1 MNCPARLKRT
11 AALLCLCGL
20 TAPVFAAPGEPTI
33 LIVDLYLND
42 QRTGEAFVLQD
53 AGGEFMVGE
62 DVLTDWQIVHPW
74 PAAHTYRGV
83 RYVPLADFA
92 GSTTEFNAR
101 TLELRVS
108 LPATLMP
115 IRTVDLQRESSRP
128 RIEDTGAYLDYDLNW
143 IRHGGNGQET
153 LYGLFRPVVFGA
165 FGNVAANLTYRDY
178 SSGNVYG
185 DVENGSGLNV
195 LALTYTRDNPERMR
209 SLRIG
214 DVVTSTSAHGR
225 AVRIGGIQLAT
236 NFETQPTFI
245 RYPLPSFYGE
255 TAVPSALDVYINGQ
269 LRRSEQVQAGR
280 YVLEDIP
287 AINGAGQMQIV
298 TRDALGRQQVFAQDF
313 YLATELLR
321 EGLNEFSLNL
331 GALREDFALNNF
343 QYGEFVMSGTW
354 RHGLR
359 NDLTIE
365 GHGEYSDGTAM
376 LGGGLQYGL
385 EAGGTVNAALAASNG
400 SAGAGARW
408 QLGYRQQSSVI
419 SYSVD
424 VSGATRDFA
433 LVGHYAPEPKIQ
445 VLAAAGK
452 NLYEYGSFGLSVIH
466 QGFHEASKRT
476 IVSATHSKTFA
487 NFLSLTS
494 FVSVVNAESNDF
506 TAGIRFRFHSAN
518 TTAPA
523 AACPAAAESARAEAE
538 IRRSPPLG
546 SGYGY
551 HVGVSASD
559 DSFVDAGAILQSE
572 IGRYTV
578 DFRGGSDAGNIW
590 EVGTSGSIAHLAG
603 MTSFTRQIRDA
614 FAVVNVGGLKGVRVY
629 KENQEIGRT
638 NGNGQLLIPALRPY
652 LGNQLR
658 IELEDVP
665 LNARIGTTAT
675 RTTPYYRS
683 GVVVNFDVS
692 VTTNILLRAIRPD
705 GQPMPEGAIARVMQ
719 SGELFPVGM
728 DGKLYLQGIDRS
740 SQIEIRWAGQS
751 CDIDV
756 PYPASPDVIS
766 RVGDIVCNPRVAP

>member
-11 AALLCLCGL
+11 VALLFLYGQSVQVL
-20 TAPVFAAPGEPTI
+20 AAPGDPTI
-33 LIVDLYLND
+33 LIVDLYLNG
-42 QRTGEAFVLQD
+42 QPKGESFVLQD
-53 AGGEFMVGE
+53 AGGAFLVSEQ
-62 DVLTDWQIVHPW
+62 VLEDWQIVRPW
-74 PAAHTYRGV
+74 PSAVTYRDR
-83 RYVPLADFA
+83 RYVPLAEFA
-92 GSTTEFNAR
+92 GSAAELHER

-108 LPATLMP
+108 LPAALMP
-115 IRTVDLQRESSRP
+115 IRTVDLERERQRPS
-128 RIEDTGAYLDYDLNW
+128 IEDTGAYLDYDFNW
-143 IRHGGNGQET
+143 VSHSGTRQET
-153 LYGLFRPVVFGA
+153 LYGLLRPVVFGA

-178 SSGNVYG
+178 SAGNIYG
-185 DVENGSGLNV
+185 DVENGGGLNV
-195 LALTYTRDNPERMR
+195 LELTYTRDDPERMR
-209 SLRIG
+209 SLRVG
-214 DVVTSTSAHGR
+214 DVVAGTSAHGR

-236 NFETQPTFI
+236 NFDTQPTFI

-269 LRRSEQVQAGR
+269 LRRSEQVEAGR

-313 YLATELLR
+313 YLATDLLR
-321 EGLNEFSLNL
+321 AGLNEYSFSI
-331 GALREDFALNNF
+331 GALREDFALDNF
-343 QYGEFVMSGTW
+343 HYGEFVMSGTW

-365 GHGEYSDGTAM
+365 GHGEYSGGTAM
-376 LGGGLQYGL
+376 LGGGLQHGL
-385 EAGGTVNAALAASNG
+385 ESGGTVSAALAASNG
-400 SAGAGARW
+400 DAGTGARW
-408 QLGYRQQSSVI
+408 QLGYRQQSSVL
-419 SYSVD
+419 SYSLD
-424 VSGATRDFA
+424 ISGATKEFS
-433 LVGHYAPEPKIQ
+433 LVGYYAPEPKIQ
-445 VLAAAGK
+445 VLASAGK
-452 NLYEYGSFGLSVIH
+452 NFYEYGSVGLSVIH
-466 QGFHEASKRT
+466 QGFHEAGSRT
-476 IVSATHSKTFA
+476 IASATHSKTFA
-487 NFLSLTS
+487 NYLSLTS
-494 FVSVVNAESNDF
+494 FVSVVSAGSNDF
-506 TAGIRFRFHSAN
+506 TAGIRFSIPFGDHHSAGGGL
-518 TTAPA
+518 
-523 AACPAAAESARAEAE
+523 SGSRGSGRAEAE

-559 DSFVDAGAILQSE
+559 DSFLEAGAILQSE

-578 DFRGGSDAGNIW
+578 DVRGGSDAGNIW

-614 FAVVNVGGLKGVRVY
+614 FAVVNVGGLEGVRVY

-665 LNARIGTTAT
+665 LNARIGSTAT

-692 VTTNILLRAIRPD
+692 VTTNILLRAVRPE
-705 GQPMPEGAIARVMQ
+705 GQPMPEGAIARVLQ

-740 SQIEIRWAGQS
+740 SQIEIRWAGQV

-766 RVGDIVCNPRVAP
+766 RIGDIVCVPRELQ

>member
-1 MNCPARLKRT
+1 MNCPASIKR
-11 AALLCLCGL
+11 AVALLLLCGL
-20 TAPVFAAPGEPTI
+20 AVRSLAAPGDPTI
-33 LIVDLYLND
+33 LIVDLYLNG
-42 QRTGEAFVLQD
+42 QPKGESFVLRD
-53 AGGEFMVGE
+53 TDGEFLVGE
-62 DVLTDWQIVHPW
+62 DILQEWQIVHPW
-74 PAAHTYRGV
+74 PAALTYRGD
-83 RYVPLADFA
+83 RYVRLAEIA
-92 GSTTEFNAR
+92 GAATEYRER

-108 LPATLMP
+108 LPASLMP
-115 IRTVDLQRESSRP
+115 IRTVDLERDRARP

-143 IRHGGNGQET
+143 VNHSGTSQET
-153 LYGLFRPVVFGA
+153 LYGLFRPVLFGA
-165 FGNVAANLTYRDY
+165 FGNIAANMTYRDY
-178 SSGNVYG
+178 SSGNIYG
-185 DVENGSGLNV
+185 DVESGSGLNI
-195 LALTYTRDNPERMR
+195 LELTYTRDDPERMR

-214 DVVTSTSAHGR
+214 DIVTGTSTHGR

-236 NFETQPTFI
+236 NFDTQPTFI
-245 RYPLPSFYGE
+245 RYPLPIFYGE

-269 LRRSEQVQAGR
+269 LRRTEQVQAGR

-321 EGLNEFSLNL
+321 EDLSEYSLNI
-331 GALREDFALNNF
+331 GALREDFALDNF

-359 NDLTIE
+359 NDLTVE

-376 LGGGLQYGL
+376 LGGGVLYGL

-400 SAGAGARW
+400 GAGAGARW
-408 QLGYRQQSSVI
+408 QLGYRQQSSMI

-424 VSGATRDFA
+424 VSGATRNFS
-433 LVGHYAPEPKIQ
+433 LVGQYAPEPKIQ
-445 VLAAAGK
+445 VLASAGK
-452 NLYEYGSFGLSVIH
+452 NLYEYGSLGLSVIH
-466 QGFHEASKRT
+466 QGFHEAHSRS
-476 IVSATHSKTFA
+476 IVSATHSKTFS

-494 FVSVVNAESNDF
+494 FVSVVDAETSDF
-506 TAGIRFRFHSAN
+506 TAGIRISIPFGDHHSAGAGLSGSRGG
-518 TTAPA
+518 T
-523 AACPAAAESARAEAE
+523 RADAE
-538 IRRSPPLG
+538 IRRSLPVG

-572 IGRYTV
+572 VGRYTV
-578 DFRGGSDAGNIW
+578 DVRGGSRAGNIW
-590 EVGTSGSIAHLAG
+590 EVGTSGSIAHLSG

-614 FAVVNVGGLKGVRVY
+614 FAVVNVGGLEGVRVY

-638 NGNGQLLIPALRPY
+638 NENGQLLIPALRPY

-665 LNARIGTTAT
+665 LNARIGNTAT
-675 RTTPYYRS
+675 RTTPFYRS

-692 VTTNILLRAIRPD
+692 VTTNILLRAVWPD
-705 GQPMPEGAIARVMQ
+705 GRPLPEGAIARVIQ

-740 SQIEIRWAGQS
+740 SQIEIQWAGRA

-766 RVGDIVCNPRVAP
+766 RVGDIVCEPRVTQ

>member
-1 MNCPARLKRT
+1 MNCPARLKRVV
-11 AALLCLCGL
+11 ALFFLCGL
-20 TAPVFAAPGEPTI
+20 AARVVAAPGEPSI
-33 LIVDLYLND
+33 LIVDLYLNG
-42 QRTGEAFVLQD
+42 QPKGESFVLQD
-53 AGGEFMVGE
+53 ANGEFLVSE
-62 DVLTDWQIVHPW
+62 DVLRDWQIVHPW
-74 PAAHTYRGV
+74 PSAVMHRST
-83 RYVPLADFA
+83 RYVPLAEFI
-92 GSTTEFNAR
+92 GSSTEFRAR
-101 TLELRVS
+101 TLELSVS
-108 LPATLMP
+108 MPAALMP
-115 IRTVDLQRESSRP
+115 IRTVDLERDRARP
-128 RIEDTGAYLDYDLNW
+128 RIEDTGAYLDYDFNW
-143 IRHGGNGQET
+143 VNHNGTGQET

-165 FGNVAANLTYRDY
+165 FGNVAANMTYRDY
-178 SSGNVYG
+178 SSGNIYG
-185 DVENGSGLNV
+185 DVENGSGLSV
-195 LALTYTRDNPERMR
+195 LELTYTRDDPERMR

-225 AVRIGGIQLAT
+225 AVRMGGIQLAT
-236 NFETQPTFI
+236 NFDTRPTFI

-287 AINGAGQMQIV
+287 AINGAGQLQIV

-313 YLATELLR
+313 YLATDLLR
-321 EGLNEFSLNL
+321 EGLSEYSLNI
-331 GALREDFALNNF
+331 GALREDFALDNF
-343 QYGEFVMSGTW
+343 RYGAFVMSGTW
-354 RHGLR
+354 RHGVR

-385 EAGGTVNAALAASNG
+385 ESGGTLNAALAASTG
-400 SAGAGARW
+400 DAGAGARW

-419 SYSVD
+419 SYSFD
-424 VSGATRDFA
+424 VSGATRDFS

-445 VLAAAGK
+445 VLASAGK
-452 NLYEYGSFGLSVIH
+452 NVYEYGSLGMSVIH
-466 QGFHEASKRT
+466 QGFHESGSRT

-494 FVSVVNAESNDF
+494 FVSVVDAESNDF
-506 TAGIRFRFHSAN
+506 TAGIRFSIPFGEHYSAGGGLSGSRG
-518 TTAPA
+518 
-523 AACPAAAESARAEAE
+523 SARAEAE
-538 IRRSPPLG
+538 IRRSLPIG
-546 SGYGY
+546 TGYGY

-559 DSFVDAGAILQSE
+559 HSFIDAGAMLQSE
-572 IGRYTV
+572 VGRYTV
-578 DFRGGSDAGNIW
+578 DVRGGSNAGNIW
-590 EVGTSGSIAHLAG
+590 EVGTSGSIAHLSG

-614 FAVVNVGGLKGVRVY
+614 FAVVNVGGLEGVRVY

-638 NGNGQLLIPALRPY
+638 NANGQLLIPALRPY

-665 LNARIGTTAT
+665 LNARIGNTAT
-675 RTTPYYRS
+675 KTTPFYRS

-692 VTTNILLRAIRPD
+692 VTTNVLLRAVWPD
-705 GQPMPEGAIARVMQ
+705 GRPVPEGAIARVTQ

-740 SQIEIRWAGQS
+740 SQIEIQWAGKA

-766 RVGDIVCNPRVAP
+766 RVGDIVCEPRVTQ

>member
-1 MNCPARLKRT
+1 MNCPARIKR
-11 AALLCLCGL
+11 AVALLFLCGMTVRAL
-20 TAPVFAAPGEPTI
+20 AAPDDPTI
-33 LIVDLYLND
+33 LIVDLFLND
-42 QRTGEAFVLQD
+42 QPKGESFVLQD
-53 AGGEFMVGE
+53 SDGAFLISE
-62 DVLTDWQIVHPW
+62 DVLQEWQIVHPW
-74 PAAHTYRGV
+74 PSGV
-83 RYVPLADFA
+83 TRQGIRYIPLAEFP
-92 GSTTEFNAR
+92 GSGTEFRPR
-101 TLELRVS
+101 TLELRVTM
-108 LPATLMP
+108 PAALMP
-115 IRTVDLQRESSRP
+115 IRTVDLERDRARP
-128 RIEDTGAYLDYDLNW
+128 RIEDIGAYLDYDLNW
-143 IRHGGNGQET
+143 VNHNGTGQKT

-165 FGNVAANLTYRDY
+165 FGNVAANMTYRDY
-178 SSGNVYG
+178 SSGNIYG
-185 DVENGSGLNV
+185 DLENGGGLNV
-195 LALTYTRDNPERMR
+195 LELTYTRDDPEHMR

-214 DVVTSTSAHGR
+214 DVITSTSAHGR

-236 NFETQPTFI
+236 NFDTQPTFI

-269 LRRSEQVQAGR
+269 LRRSEQIQAGR

-321 EGLNEFSLNL
+321 EGLDEYSLNI
-331 GALREDFALNNF
+331 GALREDFALDNF
-343 QYGEFVMSGTW
+343 RYGAFVIAGTW
-354 RHGLR
+354 RHGLS
-359 NDLTIE
+359 NNLTIE

-376 LGGGLQYGL
+376 LGGGVQYGL
-385 EAGGTVNAALAASNG
+385 DAGGTVNAALAASTGRAG
-400 SAGAGARW
+400 SGARW

-419 SYSVD
+419 GYSLD
-424 VSGATRDFA
+424 LSGATRDFS

-445 VLAAAGK
+445 VLASAGK
-452 NLYEYGSFGLSVIH
+452 NLYEYGSLGLSVIH
-466 QGFHEASKRT
+466 QGFHDADSRT

-494 FVSVVNAESNDF
+494 FVSVVNAENNDF
-506 TAGIRFRFHSAN
+506 TAGIRLSMPFGDHHSAGGGLSGSRG
-518 TTAPA
+518 
-523 AACPAAAESARAEAE
+523 SARAEAE
-538 IRRSPPLG
+538 IRRSLPIG
-546 SGYGY
+546 TGYGY

-572 IGRYTV
+572 VGRYTV
-578 DFRGGSDAGNIW
+578 DVRGGSNAGNIW
-590 EVGTSGSIAHLAG
+590 EVGTSGSIAHLSG

-614 FAVVNVGGLKGVRVY
+614 FAVVNVGGLEGVRVY

-638 NGNGQLLIPALRPY
+638 NENGQLLVPALRPY

-665 LNARIGTTAT
+665 LNARIGSTAT
-675 RTTPYYRS
+675 KTTPFYRS

-692 VTTNILLRAIRPD
+692 VTTNILLHAVFPD
-705 GQPMPEGAIARVMQ
+705 GRPMPEGAIARVIQ

-740 SQIEIRWAGQS
+740 SQVEIQWAGQT

-766 RVGDIVCNPRVAP
+766 RVGDIVCEPRVTQ